1 MKRVLFFAL
10 ILLTIL
16 IFLYGKLLLVKSKID
31 VKLGLENIKIKAFL
45 QNLSKEDNS
54 LKTIISIR
62 VSNNNNF
69 TIPINNL
76 RVEINKNNELV
87 AKSLNIEE
95 NKARVKIPSEGEVT
109 FSHKGEIYLVDQIV
123 NIIKEGIS
131 FDYTVS
137 MKVFAIPISFTDT
150 FTLGDE

>member
-1 MKRVLFFAL
+1 MKRLLFFVL

-31 VKLGLENIKIKAFL
+31 VTLGLEDIKIKDFL
-45 QNLSKEDNS
+45 KNLLKGDNS
-54 LKTIISIR
+54 LKTIISIK

-69 TIPINNL
+69 TIPISNL
-76 RVEINKNNELV
+76 KVEIYKNNELI
-87 AKSLNIEE
+87 AQSLDIED
-95 NKARVKIPSEGEVT
+95 NKARVKIPSEGGVT

-131 FDYTVS
+131 FDYTVK

-150 FTLGDE
+150 FILGDE